1 VQQGSGLRPK
11 PGKGEPSCSSK
22 TVKTEYTDSFCTPLL
37 TANGKLAGGAA
48 RNVRLANIKDG
59 IDGFARSIVAST
71 LQAIDAQVLDQASA
85 ASSACDRTGKVTPIR
100 RIQRRRA
107 A

>member
-1 VQQGSGLRPK
+1 MFIK
-11 PGKGEPSCSSK
+11 DGK
-22 TVKTEYTDSFCTPLL
+22 EYTDSFCTPLL

-71 LQAIDAQVLDQASA
+71 LQAIDAQVLIRHPQRPLPAIAPAKSRRSVAFNA
-85 ASSACDRTGKVTPIR
+85 AALRKRAPKT
-100 RIQRRRA
+100 RIGVSDPP
-107 A
+107 

>member
-1 VQQGSGLRPK
+1 VFIK
-11 PGKGEPSCSSK
+11 DGK
-22 TVKTEYTDSFCTPLL
+22 EYTDSFCTPLL

-71 LQAIDAQVLDQASA
+71 LQAIDAQVLDQASGSVLCLRSHRQSHA
-85 ASSACDRTGKVTPIR
+85 DPSHSTPPR
-100 RIQRRRA
+100 CVSGPPKTRIGVSDPP
-107 A
+107 

>member
-22 TVKTEYTDSFCTPLL
+22 TVKEYTDSFCTPLL

>member
-1 VQQGSGLRPK
+1 VFIK
-11 PGKGEPSCSSK
+11 DGK
-22 TVKTEYTDSFCTPLL
+22 EYTDSFCTPLL

-100 RIQRRRA
+100 RAFNAAALRKRA
-107 A
+107 PKTRIGVSDPP

>member
-1 VQQGSGLRPK
+1 VFIK
-11 PGKGEPSCSSK
+11 DGK
-22 TVKTEYTDSFCTPLL
+22 EYTDSFCTPLL

-100 RIQRRRA
+100 RIQRRLPRCVSGPPKTRIGVSDPP
-107 A
+107 